1 MRNKIFIKGAV
12 ALASIAVMASCSDNY
27 LSTSPI
33 TSVTETQ
40 VTQSVKTCRMGMRGV
55 AYYMK
60 SQYMN
65 TNGVLFMNGEGTLQ
79 SFYGEGLGQDD
90 YQHIQQGRFSG
101 VYLDLEYCAQ
111 PGYWAPA
118 EPWSYCYAVIAQA
131 NTVLR
136 GIDGAEGDEKDRN
149 FVKAQLLTF
158 RAYAYWRLLQ
168 FYAPRWEDAKGGDIK
183 VLVRRDGTQL
193 DSDAPLM
200 TMNDT
205 FEMIYGDLEDAIKYF
220 EAAPELKRTDKLEPD
235 LNVACGILARVALLK
250 HDWATAETMAN
261 KARTGYSIMDEAG
274 YRDGFCNYDNAEWMW
289 CSSKASDDSI
299 YYWDNVAFYAANGAY
314 IWYWG
319 QLGAGSI
326 NIDLYRQ
333 MDEKD
338 IRRALFLMPDKI
350 PALDEADWWSEEYI
364 NVANM
369 GLKRVPM
376 GRTPIRQFNA
386 WLKDVT
392 PAGFNLAY
400 SYPADEENSQT
411 EIVVPMGSHGKFFAN
426 NGDLG
431 GSTLYMRAA
440 EMLLIEAEAAA
451 MQNKSTVAQNLLNEL
466 NSKRIPGYS
475 CTKSGDDL
483 INEVRLQRRIEL
495 WGEGHNW
502 FDLKR
507 WNLPI
512 VRRAWVSGDPTSGN
526 IPLASAINVATTACH
541 GWRFALPDSES
552 DYNKGFSRSEL
563 EY

>member
-12 ALASIAVMASCSDNY
+12 ALASIAVMASCSDSY
-27 LSTSPI
+27 LQTNPI
-33 TSVTETQ
+33 TEIAKPQ
-40 VTQSVKTCRMGMRGV
+40 VTQSVKTCRMGMRGI

-65 TNGVLFMNGEGTLQ
+65 TNGGLFNNGEGTLQ
-79 SFYGEGLGQDD
+79 AFYGEGLGQDD
-90 YQHIQQGRFSG
+90 FMYLQQARFSG
-101 VYLDLEYCAQ
+101 AYLNLEYCAQ
-111 PGYWAPA
+111 PGYWAPSA
-118 EPWSYCYAVIAQA
+118 PWGYLYAVITQA
-131 NTVLR
+131 NTVLA
-136 GIDGAEGDEKDRN
+136 GIDGAEGDEKERN
-149 FVKAQLLTF
+149 FIKAQLLTF

-168 FYAPRWEDAKGGDIK
+168 FYAPRWEDAKGGEIK
-183 VLVRRDGTQL
+183 VVVRRDGTEL
-193 DSDAPLM
+193 NADAPLM
-200 TMNDT
+200 TMNET
-205 FEMIYGDLEDAIKYF
+205 FEMIYKDLDDAIGYF
-220 EAAPELKRTDKLEPD
+220 EAAPEVKRTDKIEPD
-235 LNVACGILARVALLK
+235 LNVARGIYARTALIK

-261 KARTGYSIMDEAG
+261 KARTGYTIMDEAG
-274 YRDGFCNYDNAEWMW
+274 YRDGFTNYDNEEWMW

-314 IWYWG
+314 IWYWAVM
-319 QLGAGSI
+319 GAGAI

-338 IRRALFLMPDKI
+338 IRRALFLTPDKI
-350 PALDEADWWSEEYI
+350 PAMDEADWWSEDYI
-364 NVANM
+364 NISNM
-369 GLKRVPM
+369 SLMRSRL

-386 WLKDVT
+386 WLTDVT

-400 SYPADEENSQT
+400 TAPKDETQEQ
-411 EIVVPMGSHGKFFAN
+411 EIVVPLGAHGKLFAN

-512 VRRAWVSGDPTSGN
+512 VRREWVAGDPTSGN
-526 IPLASAINVATTACH
+526 IPQACAINVATTACH
-541 GWRFALPDSES
+541 GWRFAVPDSES
-552 DYNKGFSRSEL
+552 HYNAGFSRSEL